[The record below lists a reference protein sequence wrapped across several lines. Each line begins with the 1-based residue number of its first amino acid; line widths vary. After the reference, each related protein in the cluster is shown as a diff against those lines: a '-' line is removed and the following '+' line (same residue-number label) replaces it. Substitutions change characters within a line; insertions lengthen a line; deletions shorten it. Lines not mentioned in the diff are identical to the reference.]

1 MDGGSACTSRLTL
14 YFGSAAPPAQPGPGD
29 VTDAED
35 EHLRALRRTVVEPVV
50 ASLLTDDELEQ
61 VMVSWGVDGEPDDVW
76 VRVAA
81 AGEVFEDLLFSP
93 SWRLGQPD
101 GGHASLTPRQCAERL
116 ADRLEDWI
124 AESGFGWGQ
133 QRTARYVLPPS

>member
-1 MDGGSACTSRLTL
+1 MDGGSAYTSKLTL

-50 ASLLTDDELEQ
+50 TSLLTDDELEHLA
-61 VMVSWGVDGEPDDVW
+61 VHRGVDGEPDDVW
-76 VRVAA
+76 VVLTA

-101 GGHASLTPRQCAERL
+101 GGHALLTPQQCAERL
-116 ADRLEDWI
+116 ADNLEDWI
-124 AESGFGWGQ
+124 AESRFGWGQ
-133 QRTARYVLPPS
+133 QRTARYVLPPP